1 VLELITFAVSF
12 IARAIQQHIF
22 NNQEIRKKEL
32 DLLARK
38 NELVAEGQRQIRE
51 KYDSGLLGI
60 TASVLAILAFT
71 SIIVLPKVVSVFFPE
86 VAVNFAYLDISKG
99 FLFFTSD
106 VTKMYFKTMSG
117 LVITPMDTN
126 LVAAIAGLYFG
137 SLRTSMRR
145 Y

>member
-1 VLELITFAVSF
+1 MLELITFAVSF
-12 IARAIQQHIF
+12 LARAIQQYFF

-38 NELVAEGQRQIRE
+38 NELVADAQKQVRE

-60 TASVLAILAFT
+60 TASTLAILAFL
-71 SIIVLPKVVSVFFPE
+71 SIIVLPKVVSVFFPHI
-86 VAVNFAYLDISKG
+86 AVNFAYFDVSKG
-99 FLFFTSD
+99 FLFFTND
-106 VTKMYFKTMSG
+106 ATKMYFKEMSG